1 MDQNDK
7 EEKIDQ
13 ENKQTTSQK
22 QEKKTNRRGFW
33 KKLVCSVGKIES
45 YPEMATEGVPKAIS
59 YMIKLVAILA
69 VVVCLG
75 IVYQT
80 NQVLTEGIDYLNK
93 DFPDFSYQ
101 EGTLTVVSEQPI
113 ILEEAK
119 LVGKVIVDTKE
130 HTEEEINQYTNS
142 LTEAGNGVVVLKDKI
157 IIKNESITGTI
168 TYAYQDILGQV
179 GITEFTKQDV
189 INFAASSQMIQLYL
203 SLFITM
209 FMYAFVMYFLNTLTY
224 VLVVSLFGSIANL
237 VTKLRMRYAAI
248 FNMAVYAITLST
260 LLNIVYVG
268 VNIWIP
274 FGIKYFE
281 VMYISVA
288 VVYLVAAIFMIK
300 ADWIKRQGE
309 IIEIQEVQK
318 QVKEEIEQKE
328 REKEEKKQE
337 ENKPKDPVEPE
348 KDPEDKKQEKP
359 EQKGPEPEAGQA

>member
-1 MDQNDK
+1 MEQK
-7 EEKIDQ
+7 E
-13 ENKQTTSQK
+13 TK
-22 QEKKTNRRGFW
+22 QEEQQANQERKTNRRGFW
-33 KKLVCSVGKIES
+33 KKLACSVGKIET

-59 YMIKLVAILA
+59 YMIKLVAILS

-80 NQVLTEGIDYLNK
+80 NQVLKEGIDYIDK
-93 DFPDFSYQ
+93 DFPEFSYQ
-101 EGTLTVVSEQPI
+101 EGTLTVASEEAI
-113 ILEEAK
+113 VIDEAK

-130 HTEEEINQYTNS
+130 RTEEEINQYTNS
-142 LTEAGNGVVVLKDKI
+142 LNEAGNGVVVLKDKI

-168 TYAYQDILGQV
+168 TYAYQDILGQI

-189 INFAASSQMIQLYL
+189 INFASSSQMIQLYL

-260 LLNIVYVG
+260 LLNILYVG

-309 IIEIQEVQK
+309 IVEIQEVQK

-328 REKEEKKQE
+328 REKEKEQEEKQE
-337 ENKPKDPVEPE
+337 EKTKDPLEPK

-359 EQKGPEPEAGQA
+359 EEKGPEPEAGQA

>member
-1 MDQNDK
+1 MDQK
-7 EEKIDQ
+7 ERKPEEQ
-13 ENKQTTSQK
+13 N

-33 KKLVCSVGKIES
+33 KKLACSVGKIEM

-59 YMIKLVAILA
+59 YMIKLVAILS

-80 NQVLTEGIDYLNK
+80 NQVVKEGIDYLEK

-101 EGTLTVVSEQPI
+101 EGTLTVQSEEPI
-113 ILEEAK
+113 TIDEAK
-119 LVGKVIVDTKE
+119 LVGKVMINTKE
-130 HTEEEINQYTNS
+130 LSEEEINQYINS
-142 LTEAGNGVVVLKDKI
+142 LNEVGNGIVVLKDKI
-157 IIKNESITGTI
+157 IVKNESITGTI
-168 TYAYQDILGQV
+168 TYSYQDILSQI
-179 GITEFTKQDV
+179 GITQFVKQDV
-189 INFAASSQMIQLYL
+189 VQLASSSQMIQLYL

-209 FMYAFVMYFLNTLTY
+209 FMYAFVMYFLNTITY

-260 LLNIVYVG
+260 LLNIIYVG

-309 IIEIQEVQK
+309 IVEIQEVQK
-318 QVKEEIEQKE
+318 QVKEELKQKE
-328 REKEEKKQE
+328 KEKEEEKEKQQE
-337 ENKPKDPVEPE
+337 EDKKNQLKPE

-359 EQKGPEPEAGQA
+359 EEKGPEPEAGQA